1 MSESIQTPRP
11 FPNGRDRWP
20 SALNPE
26 RKMSLGVM
34 IPISEGSHFG
44 GLPRF
49 KDMLECT
56 RVAQDVG
63 FDVAWFAD
71 HLVIGHSDDLDQQR
85 GVWECYTVM
94 SGVAAATDRIHLGS
108 LVSCVSFRS
117 PGLLAKVA
125 ESLDEISGGRSIL
138 GLGAGWHEPEYRMF
152 GYPFD
157 HRVSR
162 FEEAVQVLHPLLR
175 GETVTHNGTYFE
187 NEACINR
194 PVGPR
199 PGGIPIVVGTSGPRM
214 LRISAGFADAWN
226 TVWHTDP
233 AEVVEKMKAVDAAC
247 VDAGRDPSTLVRT
260 AGGNIGVDG
269 YTGVR
274 PSALQASPVEVAQR
288 LRDFQDIGMAHYVV
302 GLDPCTPKSLES
314 FARTIEL
321 FDAA

>member
-1 MSESIQTPRP
+1 MTEGTTNVT
-11 FPNGRDRWP
+11 FPDGRDRWP
-20 SALNPE
+20 GAVRPG

-49 KDMLECT
+49 KDMLET
-56 RVAQDVG
+56 TKVAQDVG

-71 HLVIGHSDDLDQQR
+71 HLVIGHPDDLDQQR

-94 SGVAAATDRIHLGS
+94 SGVAAATDKIILGS
-108 LVSCVSFRS
+108 LVSCVGFRS

-125 ESLDEISGGRSIL
+125 ESLDEISDGRSIL

-157 HRVSR
+157 HRASR
-162 FEEAVQVLHPLLR
+162 FEEAVQVIHPLLR
-175 GETVTHNGTYFE
+175 GQTVTFDGAYYQ
-187 NEACINR
+187 NEACVNV

-199 PGGIPIVVGTSGPRM
+199 PGGIPILVGTSGHRM
-214 LRISAGFADAWN
+214 LRISARFADAWN

-233 AEVVEKMKAVDAAC
+233 AIVTERMKAVDEAC
-247 VDAGRDPSTLVRT
+247 NDVGRDPATLVRT
-260 AGGNIGVDG
+260 AGGNYAVEG

-274 PSALQASPVEVAQR
+274 PDPMRGSPEEMAER
-288 LRDFQDIGMAHYVV
+288 LGAFQDLGLAHYVV
-302 GLDPCTPKSLES
+302 GLDPCTPKSLEA

-321 FDAA
+321 FDA